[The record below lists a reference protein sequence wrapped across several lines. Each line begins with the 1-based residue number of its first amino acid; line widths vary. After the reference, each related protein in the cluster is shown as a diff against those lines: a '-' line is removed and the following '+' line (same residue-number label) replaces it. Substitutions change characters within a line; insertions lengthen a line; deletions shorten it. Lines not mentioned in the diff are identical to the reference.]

1 MSIDSCGAPEQSAPI
16 PAGVDVEKETV
27 ITGVV
32 SSGDGPVGGAY
43 VRLLDATGEF
53 TAEVVTSPAGQFR
66 FFAAPGTW
74 TLRALSR
81 QGNGDATLA
90 ANRGLNEVAVT
101 VRWRDSGRRVTP
113 RQVFTRRRFFR
124 CTAANVLWWRE
135 THP

>member
-1 MSIDSCGAPEQSAPI
+1 MTTTDSLGCGAPEQGAPL
-16 PAGVDVEKETV
+16 PASVDLEKETV

-32 SSGDGPVGGAY
+32 RADDGGPVAGAY

-81 QGNGDATLA
+81 SGNGDAEVTA
-90 ANRGLNEVAVT
+90 DRGVNEVALSV
-101 VRWRDSGRRVTP
+101 S
-113 RQVFTRRRFFR
+113 
-124 CTAANVLWWRE
+124 A
-135 THP
+135 

>member
-1 MSIDSCGAPEQSAPI
+1 MSTDSCAAPDQSAPL
-16 PAGVDVEKETV
+16 PASVDVEKETV

-32 SSGDGPVGGAY
+32 RSGSDPVGGAY
-43 VRLLDATGEF
+43 VRLLDSTGEF

-101 VRWRDSGRRVTP
+101 VG
-113 RQVFTRRRFFR
+113 
-124 CTAANVLWWRE
+124 
-135 THP
+135 